1 LFLLVSFLHKEP
13 REHDK
18 PMNAPALQLDQTLI
32 ADAQSS
38 GEPQHWALG
47 LEVQVVDFLS
57 GYTVS
62 GTLEGFTPGEVTV
75 VLPEMI
81 SEQRTVTV
89 RLNSFLFGGETL
101 YCRPADGGYE
111 AHITID
117 DVEENGLRRAPRFP
131 VRIAGYMF
139 QSHGA
144 PVAITIVEISGE
156 GLGIDLPVALEA
168 GQPVAIANASVFL
181 FAIVKCCSVR
191 EAGFRAWVEMQHL
204 FEKAVEAPCEEPR
217 GGLLGKVFSK
227 RLVKRAVESGAPG
240 GTRTPGLLVRSQ
252 SLYPAELRARLG
264 WSRSQW

>member
-1 LFLLVSFLHKEP
+1 MFLLGGHLHKKAA
-13 REHDK
+13 RTRQA
-18 PMNAPALQLDQTLI
+18 MSAPALQLDHTLI
-32 ADAQSS
+32 AASLSS
-38 GEPQHWALG
+38 REPQPWVLG

-89 RLNSFLFGGETL
+89 RINSFLFGGETL
-101 YCRPADGGYE
+101 YCRPRDGGYE

-131 VRIAGYMF
+131 VRVAGYMF

-144 PVAITIVEISGE
+144 PVAITIVEISGD

-181 FAIVKCCSVR
+181 FATVKSCSVR

-204 FEKAVEAPCEEPR
+204 FEKAGEAPCAEPR
-217 GGLLGKVFSK
+217 AGLFGKVFSK
-227 RLVKRAVESGAPG
+227 RLSKRAV
-240 GTRTPGLLVRSQ
+240 V
-252 SLYPAELRARLG
+252 
-264 WSRSQW
+264 